1 LDSLEAVV
9 VHSDLRRTGLFECSD
24 PLLNQLHRN
33 VVWGLKGNF
42 LDVPTDCPQRDERLG
57 WTGDIAVFSPTAT
70 FLYDLDAFL
79 SDWLRDLALEQ
90 DLHGFVPSV
99 IPDVLKYVP
108 QAAEFPNP
116 DATAV
121 WSDAAVWV
129 PWALWEAY
137 GDRAVLDA
145 QYDSGA
151 APLE

>member
-1 LDSLEAVV
+1 
-9 VHSDLRRTGLFECSD
+9 
-24 PLLNQLHRN
+24 
-33 VVWGLKGNF
+33 
-42 LDVPTDCPQRDERLG
+42 
-57 WTGDIAVFSPTAT
+57 
-70 FLYDLDAFL
+70 
-79 SDWLRDLALEQ
+79 
-90 DLHGFVPSV
+90 V